1 MRRYYSGD
9 IEGKFW
15 FGLQSSDAASRFGG
29 EEFQPEY
36 IEYYFNED
44 HLDEINQEIKNIEEK
59 LGDKKKVLDDFFK
72 ESSGWNDD
80 VMLKLGITL
89 DGLSDYADLC
99 LGIKIRDC
107 VIAGGSCQFTAEL

>member
-1 MRRYYSGD
+1 MGRYYSGD

-15 FGLQSSDAASRFGG
+15 FGIQSSDAASRFGG

-59 LGDKKKVLDDFFK
+59 LGDKVQKLNDFFAGVM
-72 ESSGWNDD
+72 SYNDKD
-80 VMLKLGITL
+80 LKDLGITQN
-89 DGLSDYADLC
+89 DLSDYADLG

-107 VIAGGSCQFTAEL
+107 VVAGGSCQFTAEL